1 MTRTAT
7 TLTIALVL
15 LPWWPQPRADGQ
27 ALAPLKNLPLPP
39 YMRALVDWGVRPE
52 WSLDGRSLLFM
63 ERGLGDAYRLDV
75 ETGRVAP
82 LTAHFYNQGFDRV
95 LPLVNGDYLLTGP
108 RAVDPKDPWSQ
119 RHTGF
124 EMFVLDRSLTKAPV
138 PLGERLDEGPAVSR
152 TRMHIAWTTPGQR
165 EMFEADIV
173 YNDGL
178 PALANKRLVLS
189 YEARPATERLETQD
203 FRPPDEKELLFTCYS
218 GTVEEP
224 FYFADLCGIGLA
236 RGTVA
241 NYTNSPAQYDEAEG
255 VFPDGR
261 HAMVESDRH
270 GANRQWKIDVY
281 RLALDGSNRA
291 DRITFF
297 QSGDTPYHGS
307 NPVVSPDGRRA
318 AVQLGIHGMGAGQG
332 RGIVLI
338 DLAAWER
345 TLR

>member
-1 MTRTAT
+1 MIRASTA
-7 TLTIALVL
+7 LAIGVL
-15 LPWWPQPRADGQ
+15 AGWPQPPAG
-27 ALAPLKNLPLPP
+27 AEEPAPLRNLPP
-39 YMRALVDWGVRPE
+39 YMRVLVDWGVRPE
-52 WSLDGRSLLFM
+52 WSLDGKSLLFM
-63 ERGLGDAYRLDV
+63 ERGLGDAYRLEVD
-75 ETGRVAP
+75 TGRVTP

-95 LPLVNGDYLLTGP
+95 LPLANGDYLLTGP
-108 RAVDPKDPWSQ
+108 RAVDPQEPWSQ

-124 EMFVLDRSLTKAPV
+124 EMFVLDRSLTRPPV

-152 TRMHIAWTTPGQR
+152 TRLHLAWTAPGQR
-165 EMFEADIV
+165 EMLEGDIV
-173 YNDGL
+173 YQDGV
-178 PALANKRLVLS
+178 PALANRRLVLS
-189 YEARPATERLETQD
+189 YADKPANERLETQD

-224 FYFADLCGIGLA
+224 FFFADLCGIDLA
-236 RGTVA
+236 RGTVT
-241 NYTNSPAQYDEAEG
+241 NYTNTPEQYDEAEA

-261 HAMVESDRH
+261 YAMVESDRH

-332 RGIVLI
+332 RGLVLI
-338 DLAAWER
+338 DLEAWER